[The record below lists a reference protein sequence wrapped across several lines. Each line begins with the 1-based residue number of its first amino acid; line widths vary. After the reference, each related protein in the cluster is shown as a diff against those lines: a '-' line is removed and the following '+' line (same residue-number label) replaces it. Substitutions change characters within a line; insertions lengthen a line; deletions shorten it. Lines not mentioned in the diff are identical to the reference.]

1 MAMMS
6 KSEKEYKMGQ
16 EKAVPPPIPYTR
28 FSVHKRRY
36 IVALLGYV
44 TLASSLTATIYFPVI
59 ELLSSEYSASIQEIN
74 LTITLYI
81 VFQAVA
87 PAIFA
92 PMADS
97 LGRRPVLLFS
107 FLIYVSA
114 SVGLALNRNSY
125 GALLSLRGLQS
136 LGGSAVLGLA
146 YGVVAD
152 MITPAERGSMLG
164 PLLATTNLGPCIG
177 PVLGGLVA
185 RQTGSSVWCFWTL
198 AIFGV
203 VAFVLMG
210 FTLPETART
219 VVGNGAVQARG
230 IWRTWWEL
238 LFGCLP
244 TATLKDGRQ
253 LNPHTNAGE
262 EHEQQVGVN
271 EGKTGKGKLAMPN
284 PLAAL
289 RIVFYKDTCLIL
301 WMAASV
307 YTVWY
312 CIQTSIPII
321 FGSLYGW
328 NQLYVGLSYLAGG
341 SGVIIGGFIGGRMMD
356 ANYKHVARRAGLQT
370 DRVVGDDVY
379 QFPLERARSRGSIS
393 LFVFSVAA
401 LVGLGWSVE
410 YRVHPAVPL
419 VFQFL
424 IGAQGTITHQAFNA
438 LLVDIFPDKPST
450 AAAAGNITRCGMS
463 AAAVACVNPLVK
475 SLGYGWFFTMIGIIS
490 GSTGVAAILVLCRR
504 GERWRNLRR
513 PS

>member
-1 MAMMS
+1 
-6 KSEKEYKMGQ
+6 MGQ

-356 ANYKHVARRAGLQT
+356 ANYKHVARQAGLQT

-401 LVGLGWSVE
+401 LVGLGWSVK